1 MNSLK
6 VNENHF
12 IYRTTSF
19 QNDLNKKLYTS
30 SALNNNEA
38 KMAYGNISNNNIMT
52 TSLPSPNSLSSS
64 YNSVN
69 NGGSSF
75 KNLNNSLSSS
85 SLSLSSSC
93 SSLSGSTSSLNST
106 WSSVLYL
113 PSLHP
118 HLFSEPTIAPP
129 PPPSAS
135 SQTVN
140 SKRETFYEN
149 FFSNLNAN
157 GTYTSFLNKNQMQ
170 NLNMLNG
177 LANVYGHLNSDQA
190 RWLREQNFKLNQ
202 LRRVQNNF
210 EQLDNKSSSAQYGGL
225 ESGDGGSSEFTLSY
239 EEINRK
245 VNDLISTPNADEIRN
260 TQTPVISD
268 EEREEYL
275 NNKEV
280 SDLNGNFS
288 DVESNLSD
296 SSSTTLK
303 YIILIYLLWVLW
315 LL

>member
-6 VNENHF
+6 ANENQF

-30 SALNNNEA
+30 SSLNNNEA
-38 KMAYGNISNNNIMT
+38 KMAYGGSNNNNSIMT
-52 TSLPSPNSLSSS
+52 TSLPSPNCLSLS

-69 NGGSSF
+69 NGASSF

-129 PPPSAS
+129 SS
-135 SQTVN
+135 SQIVN

-210 EQLDNKSSSAQYGGL
+210 EQLDNKSSNAQYGGL
-225 ESGDGGSSEFTLSY
+225 ESGGDGGSSEFTLSY

-245 VNDLISTPNADEIRN
+245 VNDLISTPNADEIIS

-296 SSSTTLK
+296 SSGTNLK
-303 YIILIYLLWVLW
+303 HIILLYLL
-315 LL
+315 